1 MEPIRV
7 VVTGAGSIVGQG
19 IIKALRLSELP
30 LYLIAT
36 DIAPLNQALYRAD
49 EGLILPRVESD
60 GSLEI
65 ILERLSRIGVD
76 VVMIGSEF
84 DLAFFSLHR
93 GEIEERLGCTVVVS
107 PPTTV
112 EIADDKWRTIE
123 FLRDHDLPYA
133 EACIP
138 ESPEMAVDWA
148 SKRGFRVVLKPR
160 RGTSARHVHMIED
173 QADLETWLPRTPDPM
188 LQELAGPVS
197 AGLDA
202 EWTCSAFVTRDGE
215 VLGPFSSRRS
225 LRGGSSWIVEVKP
238 LPIGAEVVLRIA
250 EGLPH
255 VGSIN
260 VQMMVSDQGI
270 IPFEFN
276 ARFSGTTPIRAH
288 YGFNEP
294 EMAIRSHHLGEAL
307 SQPMIREGVALRYV
321 EEVFLDGVEASAL
334 GEPFPRGVT
343 RDWF

>member
-1 MEPIRV
+1 M
-7 VVTGAGSIVGQG
+7 
-19 IIKALRLSELP
+19 
-30 LYLIAT
+30 
-36 DIAPLNQALYRAD
+36 D
-49 EGLILPRVESD
+49 
-60 GSLEI
+60 
-65 ILERLSRIGVD
+65 
-76 VVMIGSEF
+76 
-84 DLAFFSLHR
+84 
-93 GEIEERLGCTVVVS
+93 
-107 PPTTV
+107 
-112 EIADDKWRTIE
+112 
-123 FLRDHDLPYA
+123 
-133 EACIP
+133 
-138 ESPEMAVDWA
+138 
-148 SKRGFRVVLKPR
+148 
-160 RGTSARHVHMIED
+160 
-173 QADLETWLPRTPDPM
+173 
-188 LQELAGPVS
+188 ELAYRYRTTTHCQCNLYTDLYPDTMDG
-197 AGLDA
+197 G
-202 EWTCSAFVTRDGE
+202 AFVTRDGE

-260 VQMMVSDQGI
+260 VQMMVSDQGV